1 MSKKHTSY
9 IITAAVVIGLIV
21 AAYFAYCHWSSVLQ
35 ILPPWGDK
43 RGASSVTT
51 ETELMRIIPQ
61 QQLYVST
68 AVIEDYTTEHA
79 TEYHLGFFPE
89 DHQCAM
95 VMRQKVSY
103 VLNTADIRFQVYDD
117 GTNDSKR
124 VMVIM
129 PELIYTASTQSVDF
143 MSDDETFWAQQR
155 PSTTDMKQRVEQ
167 QIRHRI
173 DTPEAR
179 RKANLYAQEAI
190 SALLK
195 QMGYEAD
202 FQPVAHPNIGG

>member
-9 IITAAVVIGLIV
+9 IITAIAVVGLIV
-21 AAYFAYCHWSSVLQ
+21 AAYFAYCHWSAVLQ

-43 RGASSVTT
+43 RVASSVTIQ
-51 ETELMRIIPQ
+51 TELMRIIPQ

-89 DHQCAM
+89 DQ
-95 VMRQKVSY
+95 RQVD
-103 VLNTADIRFQVYDD
+103 LRD